1 MAAQFNTPPGW
12 PVPPPGW
19 SPPPG
24 WQPDPAWPSA
34 PPGWQFW
41 GRPGRPPG
49 RRRFRVLIGLVIA
62 VVAIAGMA
70 VAGRRMAPTHTNAN
84 LQQLVATFGPAC
96 AGHAIG
102 AAGAFTGQTPL
113 RVILLSDQGT
123 SSADTEPSLPVVW
136 AAGEI
141 ELVVCAT
148 PVVEEPMST
157 CFYRG
162 SDYKIL
168 RYARVV
174 KYQAVIARTGQV
186 IVTDEI
192 RAPAGECPSSVSS
205 ARGERTEY
213 GNLGNYS
220 TVTEA
225 VERQVSALVAS
236 GSLAP
241 SGTPS
246 R

>member
-24 WQPDPAWPSA
+24 WQPDPSWPDA

-41 GRPGRPPG
+41 GRHRSP
-49 RRRFRVLIGLVIA
+49 RRRGVRVLIGLVVA

-70 VAGRRMAPTHTNAN
+70 FAGRRMAPTQTDAN
-84 LQQLVATFGPAC
+84 LHQLVATFGPAC

-102 AAGAFTGQTPL
+102 DARAFTGQTPL

-123 SSADTEPSLPVVW
+123 ASADTERSLPEVW
-136 AAGEI
+136 AADQI
-141 ELVVCAT
+141 ELVVCVA
-148 PVVEEPMST
+148 PVVEEQMPT
-157 CFYRG
+157 CFYQG
-162 SDYKIL
+162 SDYRIL

-174 KYQAVIARTGQV
+174 RYQAVIARTGQV

-192 RAPAGECPSSVSS
+192 RATAGDCPSSVSS

-225 VERQVSALVAS
+225 VGFTVSGLVAS
-236 GSLAP
+236 GALVP

>member
-12 PVPPPGW
+12 PAPPPGW

-24 WQPDPAWPSA
+24 WRPDPSWPEA

-41 GRPGRPPG
+41 GRNRSP
-49 RRRFRVLIGLVIA
+49 RRRAVRVLIGLVVA
-62 VVAIAGMA
+62 GVAIAGMA
-70 VAGRRMAPTHTNAN
+70 YAGRRMAPTQTDAN
-84 LQQLVATFGPAC
+84 LHHLVATFGPAC

-102 AAGAFTGQTPL
+102 EAGAFTGRTPF

-123 SSADTEPSLPVVW
+123 SSADTERSLPEVW
-136 AAGEI
+136 TSDQI
-141 ELVVCAT
+141 ELVVCVA
-148 PVVEEPMST
+148 PVVEEPMPT
-157 CFYRG
+157 CFYQG
-162 SDYKIL
+162 SDYRIL

-174 KYQAVIARTGQV
+174 KYRAVLARTGQV

-192 RAPAGECPSSVSS
+192 RAPAGDCPSSVTS
-205 ARGERTEY
+205 AGGERNEY
-213 GNLGNYS
+213 GNLGNYP
-220 TVTEA
+220 TVAEA
-225 VERQVSALVAS
+225 VEREVSALVAS
-236 GSLAP
+236 GALVP